1 MSLFILVRDK
11 WNAKINQEN
20 NMTLQK
26 NVHTFHIPV
35 MGLAFTIDS
44 PVRVAQYGI
53 DSVISIMDDDLI
65 EKMTAFYAEKFKQ
78 PYEEIS
84 QKVEDFRAKRIT
96 NYLNL
101 LDNVVTQKFETF
113 KSELIEKRTQLEDFI
128 AILPTTSEL
137 KIKLEHLI
145 DSGKNNMMELKTILD
160 HHFAPGSIDVNI
172 MTKIDKDNF
181 SDDEQLPVI
190 YNDAHAALR
199 GFVNST
205 TNSSVVFS
213 AGMNPRLYSYMETFD
228 AFYPNANG
236 QFHKK
241 IILKVSDFRSAMIQ
255 GNFLAKKGLWV
266 SEYRIESGLNCGGH
280 AFATDGFLLGPIL
293 EEFKNKKDEL
303 IQSAYSLLTN
313 ALASKNKIV
322 PNEPPVLK
330 ITVQGGVGT
339 AEEHQFLLD
348 HYQVD
353 AVGWGSP
360 FLLVPEA
367 TSVDAETRKLL
378 ADAKEKDLYLSNI
391 SPLGVPFNT
400 IKGMTNDFF
409 KSQRIASG
417 KAGSSCPK
425 KYLAL
430 SKDYKK
436 EGTCSASKKHQD
448 KKIEELETRRD
459 SISLKAY
466 TKEYNSITE
475 KSCLCV
481 GLANASHLELGIPMK
496 GQAQGVVV
504 CPGPNMAYFSKEVS
518 LNEMIQ
524 HIYGK
529 KEIENHTDRPN
540 MFVKELGLYVSYLTN
555 QINESFE
562 ISPQQIK
569 KWEAFKTNLLNGI
582 DYYKSIFENSFYF
595 QENNERLRN
604 EILKIE
610 SQLTSFEFNTI
621 PV

>member
-1 MSLFILVRDK
+1 
-11 WNAKINQEN
+11 
-20 NMTLQK
+20 MTLQK

-65 EKMTAFYAEKFKQ
+65 EKMTAFYTEKFKQ

-84 QKVEDFRAKRIT
+84 QKVDDFRAKRIT

-101 LDNVVTQKFETF
+101 LDTVVSQKFEAF
-113 KSELIEKRTQLEDFI
+113 KSELIEKRTPLEDFI

-181 SDDEQLPVI
+181 SDDKQLPVI

-236 QFHKK
+236 QFQKK
-241 IILKVSDFRSAMIQ
+241 IILKVSDFRSAIIQ

-313 ALASKNKIV
+313 ALASKNKEV

-330 ITVQGGVGT
+330 ITVQGGAGT

-348 HYQVD
+348 YYQVD

-367 TSVDAETRKLL
+367 TSVDVETRKLL
-378 ADAKEKDLYLSNI
+378 ADTKEKDLYLSNI

-430 SKDYKK
+430 SKEYKK
-436 EGTCSASKKHQD
+436 EGTCTASKKHQD
-448 KKIEELETRRD
+448 KKIEELEAKRN
-459 SISLKAY
+459 SISFEAY
-466 TKEYNSITE
+466 MKEYNSITE

-481 GLANASHLELGIPMK
+481 GLANASHIELGIPIK

-504 CPGPNMAYFSKEVS
+504 CPGPNMAYFSREFS
-518 LNEMIQ
+518 LKEMIQ

-529 KEIENHTDRPN
+529 KGIENHVDRPN
-540 MFVKELGLYVSYLTN
+540 MFVKELGLYVSYLYN
-555 QINESFE
+555 QISETFE
-562 ISPQQIK
+562 ITPQQIK
-569 KWEAFKTNLLNGI
+569 KWETFRNNLIQGISYYENLFKNKFFQNEKVIQNELSVFKIKLQTLQLNKFRYG
-582 DYYKSIFENSFYF
+582 K
-595 QENNERLRN
+595 
-604 EILKIE
+604 
-610 SQLTSFEFNTI
+610 TS
-621 PV
+621 V

>member
-1 MSLFILVRDK
+1 MSLFILLRDK

-84 QKVEDFRAKRIT
+84 QKVDDFRAKRIT

-101 LDNVVTQKFETF
+101 LDTVVTQKFESF

-145 DSGKNNMMELKTILD
+145 DSGKNNMLELNTILD

-213 AGMNPRLYSYMETFD
+213 AGMNPRLYSYMESFNE
-228 AFYPNANG
+228 FYPDTNG
-236 QFHKK
+236 QFQKR
-241 IILKVSDFRSAMIQ
+241 IVLKVSDFRSAMIQ

-313 ALASKNKIV
+313 ALASKDKVV
-322 PNEPPVLK
+322 PSEPPVLK

-348 HYQVD
+348 HYQMD

-367 TSVDAETRKLL
+367 TSVDEETRKLL
-378 ADAKEKDLYLSNI
+378 ADAKEKDLYLSNF

-430 SKDYKK
+430 SKEYKK
-436 EGTCSASKKHQD
+436 EGTCTASKKHQD
-448 KKIEELETRRD
+448 KKLEELEAKRD
-459 SISLKAY
+459 FISFETY

-555 QINESFE
+555 QINEAFE
-562 ISPQQIK
+562 ITPQQIK
-569 KWEAFKTNLLNGI
+569 KWETFKTNLLNGI
-582 DYYKSIFENSFYF
+582 SYYKSVFENSSYF
-595 QENNERLRN
+595 QGNNERLRK
-604 EILKIE
+604 EILKME
-610 SQLTSFEFNTI
+610 SQLTSLEFTAI

>member
-1 MSLFILVRDK
+1 MLRDK

-101 LDNVVTQKFETF
+101 LDTVVTQKFESF

-128 AILPTTSEL
+128 SILPTTSEL

-145 DSGKNNMMELKTILD
+145 DSGKNNMMELKSILD
-160 HHFAPGSIDVNI
+160 HHFAAGSIDVNI

-181 SDDEQLPVI
+181 NDDEQLPVM

-236 QFHKK
+236 QFQKK

-293 EEFKNKKDEL
+293 EEFKKKKGEL
-303 IQSAYSLLTN
+303 IQSAYSLFTN

-367 TSVDAETRKLL
+367 TSLDAETRKLL

-430 SKDYKK
+430 SKEYKK
-436 EGTCSASKKHQD
+436 EGTCTASKKHQD
-448 KKIEELETRRD
+448 KKLEELEAKRD
-459 SISLKAY
+459 FISFETY

-475 KSCLCV
+475 KSCLCL
-481 GLANASHLELGIPMK
+481 GLANASHIELGIPIK

-504 CPGPNMAYFSKEVS
+504 CPGPNMAYFSREFS
-518 LNEMIQ
+518 LKEMIQ

-540 MFVKELGLYVSYLTN
+540 MFVKELGLYVSYLSN
-555 QINESFE
+555 QINEVFE
-562 ISPQQIK
+562 ITPQQIK
-569 KWEAFKTNLLNGI
+569 KWETFKTNLLNGI
-582 DYYKSIFENSFYF
+582 EYYKSIFQEKNSKI
-595 QENNERLRN
+595 QND
-604 EILKIE
+604 IL
-610 SQLTSFEFNTI
+610 QLELQLNKLEFNTI
-621 PV
+621 SV